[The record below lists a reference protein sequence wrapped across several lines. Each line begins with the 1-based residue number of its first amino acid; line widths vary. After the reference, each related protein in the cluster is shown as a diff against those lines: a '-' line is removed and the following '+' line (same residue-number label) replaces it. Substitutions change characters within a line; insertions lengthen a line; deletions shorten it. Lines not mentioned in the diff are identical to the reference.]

1 MNTLRTKKY
10 PLGTLEYLEN
20 DNILFYRVKQG
31 IEIDIYEI
39 TEMIKYVEEFMGNK
53 KHYAVVDFGSN
64 VMSTTEARKV
74 YADSKYIQTYRIADA
89 FLVKS
94 LPLRLVANFFI
105 NITKPKVVT
114 QLFTNEESAIKWLK
128 SNKLTHV

>member
-10 PLGTLEYLEN
+10 PLATLEYLEI
-20 DNILFYRVKQG
+20 DTILFYRVKQG
-31 IEIDIYEI
+31 IEIDVYEI
-39 TEMIKYVEEFMGNK
+39 TEMLGYVEEFMGEK

-74 YADSKYIQTYRIADA
+74 YADSKYIQTYRMADA

-105 NITKPKVVT
+105 NITKPKVQT
-114 QLFTNEESAIKWLK
+114 QLFTDEESAIKWLK
-128 SNKLTHV
+128 SKKLAHI